1 MKNIDE
7 IEKEILKYW
16 KENNIFEK
24 SLKKDSPK
32 GEYVFY
38 DGPPFATGTPH
49 YGHIVANTMKD
60 VIPRY
65 KTMKGYYVER
75 KWGWDCHGLPIEN
88 IVEKEL
94 GFKRKKDIENLG
106 VEKFNQ
112 ACYSKVLTYTD
123 EWEKVIERLA
133 RWVDMKNP
141 YKTMDLSYMESV
153 WWVFKQLWDK
163 NLIYEGFKSMHICP
177 RCETTLS
184 QQEVS
189 ENYKDIKD
197 ISVVV
202 KLKLKDEPKTY
213 ILAWT
218 TTPWTLPG
226 NVALAVGEGIDY
238 VKLTAKK
245 INGKLPNNINFKEGE
260 TIILSKESFEDAFM
274 GAKYGDD
281 FVGGKFGI
289 IGPSIKSTNH
299 KEFEF
304 SIDFINCKKFKGK
317 ELLNKKYI
325 PLFPYYLDKEFENK
339 ENIYKIVGGD
349 FVSTEEGTGIV
360 HIAPAFGE
368 DDMILG
374 QKENLPMIQN
384 VGIDGYFSNEVEDFK
399 GMNVK
404 PIEDSKKTDRK
415 IVEYLKEKDLVF
427 KEEEFEHSYPHC
439 WRCETPLI
447 NYATSSWFVKI
458 SSIKERMI
466 ELNKKINW
474 FPKHIKEGRFGK
486 WLEGA
491 RDWAISRQRFWASV
505 MPIWKCSK
513 CSEINVFGSV
523 KELEEK
529 SKEKISDIHKNV
541 VDKIQFP
548 CEKCKGEMKRIPDVL
563 DTWFD
568 SGSMPFA
575 QNHYPFENKE
585 KFEKNFPAQFIA
597 EGIDQTRAWFY
608 YLHVIA
614 VSLMDNISFENVIV
628 NGIVLAEDGKKMSK
642 SLQNYTDPSIIM
654 KQYGADALR
663 LYLLSSPVVSAE
675 NFNFSDNGVKENY
688 QKNVLLLQNILKFYN
703 LYKLEKPEKE
713 FKSDNPLDIWLV
725 SKLELLNK
733 DVSDYLEQ
741 YDLSHATRKFS
752 QFIDDFSTWWLRL
765 SRQRFKDSQSSDYD
779 NGIKTFSFVLFH
791 LSKILAPFAPY
802 ISEYIYK
809 EIKGGKESVH
819 LEDWPDK
826 IIKIDE
832 DILKKMEL
840 TRKAVEIGLAL
851 RGEKEIKI
859 RQPLNK
865 IYLKDKE
872 IFENIFIDLVKQELN
887 IKEIELG
894 KENKL
899 DTEITEELKQEGL
912 LRELARKVNYL
923 RKEQGFSIED
933 KDIKLEYETKSEE
946 LKKIF
951 IKFNQQLKEMTL
963 CSDISEKKGI
973 KEEELDI
980 SGEKVKIRVVKG

>member
-24 SLKKDSPK
+24 SLKKESLK

-49 YGHIVANTMKD
+49 YGHIVANTIKD

-94 GFKRKKDIENLG
+94 GFKSKKDIENLG
-106 VEKFNQ
+106 IDKFNQ
-112 ACYSKVLTYTD
+112 ACCSKVLTFAK

-133 RWVDMKNP
+133 RWVDMKNS

-163 NLIYEGFKSMHICP
+163 NLIYEGSKSMYICP

-226 NVALAVGEGIDY
+226 NVALAVGENIDY
-238 VKLTAKK
+238 VKVKDKNTEEKYILAKD
-245 INGKLPNNINFKEGE
+245 IFESATSYNNHFLYEKFSGLFADVSKGE
-260 TIILSKESFEDAFM
+260 IPKGMNQILEE
-274 GAKYGDD
+274 
-281 FVGGKFGI
+281 
-289 IGPSIKSTNH
+289 
-299 KEFEF
+299 
-304 SIDFINCKKFKGK
+304 FKGK
-317 ELLNKKYI
+317 ELINKKYI
-325 PLFPYYLDKEFENK
+325 PLFPYYLDKEFKNK
-339 ENIYKIVGGD
+339 ENIYKVVSAD
-349 FVSTEEGTGIV
+349 FVSVEEGTGIV

-374 QKENLPMIQN
+374 EKENLPMIQN
-384 VGIDGYFSNEVEDFK
+384 VGMDGIFSDEVIDFK

-404 PIEDSKKTDRK
+404 PIDDTKKTDRK
-415 IVEYLKEKDLVF
+415 IIEYLKDNNLLF
-427 KEEEFEHSYPHC
+427 KEEDFEHSYPYC
-439 WRCETPLI
+439 WRCQTPLI
-447 NYATSSWFVKI
+447 NYATSSWFVKV
-458 SSIKERMI
+458 SAIKKRMI
-466 ELNKKINW
+466 ELNERINW

-491 RDWAISRQRFWASV
+491 RDWAISRQRFWASA
-505 MPIWKCSK
+505 MPIWKCEG
-513 CSEINVFGSV
+513 CSEIKVFGSV

-529 SKEKISDIHKNV
+529 SGEKISDIHKDV

-563 DTWFD
+563 DCWFD

-608 YLHVIA
+608 YLHTISVA
-614 VSLMDNISFENVIV
+614 LMDNISFENVIV

-642 SLQNYTDPSIIM
+642 SLQNYTDPLNIM
-654 KQYGADALR
+654 EKYGADALR

-675 NFNFSDNGVKENY
+675 NFNFSDEGVKENY
-688 QKNVLLLQNILKFYN
+688 QKVVLLLQNILKFYN
-703 LYKLEKPEKE
+703 LYKSEKPEKE
-713 FKSDNPLDIWLV
+713 FKSDNSLDIWLV

-733 DVSDYLEQ
+733 NVSDYLEQ
-741 YDLSHATRKFS
+741 YDLSRATRKFNE
-752 QFIDDFSTWWLRL
+752 FIDEFSTWWLRL
-765 SRQRFKDSQSSDYD
+765 SRIRFKDSQSSDFND
-779 NGIKTFSFVLFH
+779 GIKTFSFVLLK

-802 ISEYIYK
+802 ISEYVYR
-809 EIKGGKESVH
+809 EIKGEKESVH
-819 LEDWPDK
+819 LEDWVEVKRDL
-826 IIKIDE
+826 INE
-832 DILKKMEL
+832 NILKKMEH

-865 IYLKDKE
+865 IYFKNKE
-872 IFENIFIDLVKQELN
+872 MFENIFKELVKQELN

-894 KENKL
+894 EEDKL
-899 DTEITEELKQEGL
+899 DTEISEELKQEGL
-912 LRELARKVNYL
+912 LRELVRKINYL

-933 KDIKLEYETKSEE
+933 KNVKLEYETKSKE
-946 LKKIF
+946 LKNVFNIF
-951 IKFNQQLKEMTL
+951 KEEIKETTL
-963 CSDISEKKGI
+963 CSDIEEKEKI
-973 KEEELDI
+973 EEKEFDI
-980 SGEKVKIRVVKG
+980 SGEMVRIKVVKE